1 MSNKYKHYEHEMKK
15 FGVGKVFLGIS
26 IYFELCTFHASSL
39 SHKVLPDGF
48 FCQAP
53 LLSR

>member
-1 MSNKYKHYEHEMKK
+1 MSNKYKHYQHQMRK
-15 FGVGKVFLGIS
+15 FSVEELLLDVS
-26 IYFELCTFHASSL
+26 IYFELCSFHASSL
-39 SHKVLPDGF
+39 SHKVLPHGF

>member
-1 MSNKYKHYEHEMKK
+1 MSNKYKHYEHQMKK
-15 FGVGKVFLGIS
+15 FIVRKLLLGTS
-26 IYFELCTFHASSL
+26 VYFELCTFHASSL
-39 SHKVLPDGF
+39 SHKVSPDGF